1 MKHTDMRYHRWMS
14 LLAAAVALAAFLF
27 PAVASAGAASTSAA
41 STGTGTTSAGA
52 ASTGTTSTLVNFN
65 SSGQQVVRFDTNGN
79 AIDAHD
85 GQLAR
90 FGNTYYLYGT
100 SYNCGYR
107 WQINSSFCGFKVYS
121 SPDLV
126 HWTDRGFVVQPYQ
139 CADCFRPHVIYD
151 PTTRKY
157 VLWTNDSS
165 TAPGDFRVYTSSS
178 PTGPFTQQ
186 ALPTLAYSD
195 CGWDFG
201 LFSDPVTGRGY
212 MVDTDCP
219 DGAQGLIVQQLTPD
233 DLTSDGQ
240 YDVIHMTD
248 DVESPAMFYRNGTY
262 YITMSDP
269 TCGYCTATGT
279 GYLTSRSPLG
289 MWSGASEDSPWTI
302 QNGALHV
309 TGGQIGLSAAGA
321 TWTDYTFAADVAPL
335 QTATQ
340 NGVSY
345 AQAGMVVRMSDA
357 DSGYAFLL
365 SNYPYT
371 SPAQSG
377 YIAFVKFTD
386 GNPVS
391 VQPAAL
397 PFAVTGGTT
406 YHVAITV
413 SGSTISAAVN
423 GAEVDTVT
431 DTSYT
436 GGKVGFRE
444 FTSNNEQA
452 IFSNVSVTAPDGTV
466 LLADDFSDG
475 LGQWDPPPTSI
486 SSHLIS
492 TNSCGGQPS
501 FVAPPIPRRGGSP
514 LYLYGSDLWDGSP
527 NEGLAN
533 YFWAPLKFGTGGVIE
548 PIDCSARVNV
558 DLAVGKPG
566 HQAPVPGLDQSSG
579 ADGFTTACD
588 ITDDTERMQTFTA
601 GRTGTL
607 TQARLTAF
615 QEATPAWN
623 GQSPDAPL
631 TLRLVTLNPQDG
643 IGQVL
648 ATQSFAASA
657 VGWTARNL
665 VMTPDVPVARGQTYA
680 VVASSAT
687 TQGCYGIAVNDA
699 NPYPRG
705 YAAFSSDGGQTFT
718 AQPGDD
724 LKFETVVK

>member
-1 MKHTDMRYHRWMS
+1 MRRSFLAVLAALATAIAIVGMTPG
-14 LLAAAVALAAFLF
+14 LAAAA
-27 PAVASAGAASTSAA
+27 
-41 STGTGTTSAGA
+41 
-52 ASTGTTSTLVNFN
+52 TTSTLVNFN
-65 SSGQQVVRFDTNGN
+65 SAGQQTVRFDTNGN

-126 HWTDRGFVVQPYQ
+126 HWTDQGFVVPPYT
-139 CADCFRPHVIYD
+139 CGDCFRPHVIYD
-151 PTTRKY
+151 PATSKY

-165 TAPGDFRVYTSSS
+165 TAPGDFRVYTSDS

-186 ALPTLAYSD
+186 PLPKLAYSD

-201 LFSDPVTGRGY
+201 LFQDPVTGRGY

-219 DGAQGLIVQQLTPD
+219 DGDKGLIVQQLAPD

-248 DVESPAMFYRNGTY
+248 NVESPAMFYRQGTY

-279 GYLTSRSPLG
+279 GYLTASNPLG
-289 MWSGASEDSPWTI
+289 TWTGSSTTDPWTI

-309 TGGQIGLSAAGA
+309 TGGEIGLSAAGSN
-321 TWTDYTFAADVAPL
+321 WSDYTFAADVTPL
-335 QTATQ
+335 QTASQ

-345 AQAGMVVRMSDA
+345 AQAGMVARMSD
-357 DSGYAFLL
+357 SENGYAFLL

-377 YIAFVKFTD
+377 YIAFVKFTN

-391 VQPAAL
+391 VQPVAL
-397 PFAVTGGTT
+397 PFAVTGGTS

-423 GAEVDTVT
+423 GTTVDTVT
-431 DTSYT
+431 DSSYT
-436 GGKVGFRE
+436 EGKVGFRE
-444 FTSNNEQA
+444 FSSNNEQA
-452 IFSNVSVTAPDGTV
+452 IFDNVSVTAPDGTV
-466 LLADDFSDG
+466 LMSDDFSNG
-475 LGQWDPPPTSI
+475 LGQWDPPPSSI
-486 SSHLIS
+486 NSNLIS

-501 FVAPPIPRRGGSP
+501 FVAPPIPQRGGSP

-527 NEGLAN
+527 NEALAN
-533 YFWAPLKFGTGGVIE
+533 YFWSPLKFGSGGAIE
-548 PIDCSARVNV
+548 PIDCSPSVSVN
-558 DLAVGKPG
+558 LAVGKPG
-566 HQAPVPGLDQSSG
+566 QQAPVPGLDQSSG
-579 ADGFTTACD
+579 IDGFTTSCNIAG
-588 ITDDTERMQTFTA
+588 DTEAMQTFTA

-607 TQARLTAF
+607 SQARLTVF
-615 QEATPAWN
+615 QEATPAWT
-623 GQSPDAPL
+623 GQPPNEPL
-631 TLRLVTLNPQDG
+631 TLRLVTLNAQGG

-648 ATQSFAASA
+648 ATQSFATSD
-657 VGWTARNL
+657 VGWAPDN
-665 VMTPDVPVARGQTYA
+665 VEMTPDVPVTSGSTYA
-680 VVASSAT
+680 IVASSAT
-687 TQGCYGIAVNDA
+687 TQGCYGVATSTA
-699 NPYPRG
+699 NPYPGG
-705 YAAFSSDGGQTFT
+705 YAAASSDGGQTFT
-718 AQPGDD
+718 AQPGSD
-724 LKFETVVK
+724 LKFLTVVN